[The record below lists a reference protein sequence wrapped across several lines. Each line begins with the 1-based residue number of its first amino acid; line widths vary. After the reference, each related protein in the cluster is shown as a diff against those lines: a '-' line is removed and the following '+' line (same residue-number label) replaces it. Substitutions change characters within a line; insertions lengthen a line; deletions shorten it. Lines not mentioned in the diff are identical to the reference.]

1 MDAATLDCF
10 FTVSGENVVSKFL
23 DADSIYPEW
32 EQLSSNTPW
41 MAAQINGGEEIYTMQ
56 SDFYRQG
63 DDTCRR
69 NRRAIPLCCACSIP
83 TLLRA
88 NRDLATQW
96 S

>member
-41 MAAQINGGEEIYTMQ
+41 MAAQIQRRRETTRCK

-63 DDTCRR
+63 
-69 NRRAIPLCCACSIP
+69 
-83 TLLRA
+83 
-88 NRDLATQW
+88 
-96 S
+96 